1 MKDMCFSDQSS
12 EPQATN
18 DSSLP
23 RQFATAV
30 TAALVGPDE
39 VVRYEAWTRSVS
51 QEAKVFSGFSGI
63 DIVRPRDSHN
73 EEYIVLMKFDT
84 FENLRKWL
92 ESSACRKLIA
102 RARDLVITR
111 TGFHISYELEP
122 ESAPLMDEVKPPAY
136 YKLVVLGILAVYPL
150 VLFTNFIL
158 APILVQLPYLFGVFL
173 SVVVICLLMTYPVM
187 PWLEK
192 LLGPWLHPKR
202 KRVSKLNNS

>member
-1 MKDMCFSDQSS
+1 MKDMHFSDQSS
-12 EPQATN
+12 APGARN

-30 TAALVGPDE
+30 TAAPVRPDE
-39 VVRYEAWTRSVS
+39 VVRYQDWICSVT
-51 QEAKVFSGFSGI
+51 QAAKPFSGFSGI
-63 DIVRPRDSHN
+63 DIVRFWDSQN
-73 EEYIVLMKFDT
+73 EECIVLMKFDT

-92 ESSACRKLIA
+92 ESAACRELVS
-102 RARDLVITR
+102 RARDSSNTS
-111 TGFHISYELEP
+111 TGFHISYEVEP
-122 ESAPLMDEVKPPAY
+122 NSDLLIDEVRSPAY

-158 APILVQLPYLFGVFL
+158 APFLVQLPYLFGVFL

-202 KRVSKLNNS
+202 KKYPN